1 VSASPPGPTADPGS
15 PGGRIAALDGG
26 ASYHFFALA
35 DPAVAPV
42 LDAVIDLRGLR
53 PGDLDGFDTVVV
65 PCRANPALLADKAAI
80 LEAVP
85 ARGGTLVVMG
95 ETAPDRWLPDIVL
108 EPVPTNF
115 WWWLEEG
122 TDLGVTIAAPDHP
135 LAAHLDRA
143 AATWHVH
150 GVLTPPAEAVSVID
164 WAGRGSLLYDHRGY
178 RGGRLV
184 ITTLD
189 PLYHMGSFF
198 MPATRRFAAGFFRW
212 LAGAD
217 PR

>member
-1 VSASPPGPTADPGS
+1 MSSTAGTGPSPV
-15 PGGRIAALDGG
+15 GRIAALDGG
-26 ASYHFFALA
+26 TSYHFFALA
-35 DPAVAPV
+35 DPVVAPA

-65 PCRANPALLADKAAI
+65 PCRANSALLAEKAPI
-80 LEAVP
+80 LLAVL

-95 ETAPDRWLPDIVL
+95 ETAPDRWLPDIAL
-108 EPVPTNF
+108 ESVPTNF
-115 WWWLEEG
+115 WWWLEDG
-122 TDLGVTIAAPDHP
+122 TDLGIHIVAPHHP
-135 LAAHLDRA
+135 LARHVDRA

-150 GVLTPPAEAVSVID
+150 GVLTPPPGAVSVID
-164 WAGRGSLLYDHRGY
+164 WADRGSLLYDHPNY

-189 PLYHMGSFF
+189 PLYHVGSFF

-212 LAGAD
+212 LTAERHVAA
-217 PR
+217 